1 MQNFIYNLKNS
12 YLLFLTAMIWGLTF
26 LFQKTAMENLDPY
39 YFTGFRFLLGTLVLF
54 PFFYRRFFKLEKKE
68 KFKIMQYGSVA
79 GIILFGG
86 TILQQIGLVYSTVLL
101 QNLLNYTSISVWAV
115 VLDETLSSL

>member
-86 TILQQIGLVYSTVLL
+86 TILQQIGLVYSTVNKASFITTLYICL
-101 QNLLNYTSISVWAV
+101 VPLVNLFC
-115 VLDETLSSL
+115 

>member
-54 PFFYRRFFKLEKKE
+54 PFFYRRFFKLEKKR
-68 KFKIMQYGSVA
+68 KIQNNAIRKCSWNYFIWRNYFTANRS
-79 GIILFGG
+79 
-86 TILQQIGLVYSTVLL
+86 GLLYREQSIFY
-101 QNLLNYTSISVWAV
+101 NYT
-115 VLDETLSSL
+115 LYLSSSSCEFIF